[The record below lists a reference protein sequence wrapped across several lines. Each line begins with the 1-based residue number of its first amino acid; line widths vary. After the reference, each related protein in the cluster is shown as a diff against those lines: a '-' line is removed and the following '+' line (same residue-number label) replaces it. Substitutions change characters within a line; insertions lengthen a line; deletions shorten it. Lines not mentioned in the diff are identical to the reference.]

1 MKYLIIESAIVNNA
15 QANGV
20 TVKDDYN
27 SARMAFH
34 QIRASQLANTNVT
47 YGCAMV
53 VDETMRVYES
63 EYHGSSEPPSNNSTV
78 VVEE

>member
-1 MKYLIIESAIVNNA
+1 MKYLVIESAIVNKQ
-15 QANGV
+15 QANAV

-27 SARMAFH
+27 SARMVFH

-53 VDETMRVYES
+53 VDETMRVYLS
-63 EYHGSSEPPSNNSTV
+63 EYHGISEESTQNTNNNEV
-78 VVEE
+78 

>member
-1 MKYLIIESAIVNNA
+1 MKYLVIESAIANKQRANA
-15 QANGV
+15 V

-53 VDETMRVYES
+53 VDETMRVYLS
-63 EYHGSSEPPSNNSTV
+63 EYHGISEESTQNTNNNEV
-78 VVEE
+78 

>member
-1 MKYLIIESAIVNNA
+1 MKYFVFESAIVNNA

-34 QIRASQLANTNVT
+34 QIRASQLANSSVT
-47 YGCAMV
+47 YGSAMV
-53 VDETMRVYES
+53 MDETMRMYMS
-63 EYHGSSEPPSNNSTV
+63 EYHGSSELQNNNNNS
-78 VVEE
+78 ES

>member
-1 MKYLIIESAIVNNA
+1 MKYFVFESAIVNNA

-27 SARMAFH
+27 SARMVFH

-47 YGCAMV
+47 YGSAMV
-53 VDETMRVYES
+53 VDETMRVYLS
-63 EYHGSSEPPSNNSTV
+63 EYHGTSEEVNS
-78 VVEE
+78 EG

>member
-27 SARMAFH
+27 SARMVFH

-47 YGCAMV
+47 YGSAMV
-53 VDETMRVYES
+53 VDETMRVYLS
-63 EYHGSSEPPSNNSTV
+63 EYHGTSEEVNSKG
-78 VVEE
+78 